1 MQESASSHEFS
12 RIFFPPLHK
21 PHLTTLL
28 SIRNQTP
35 SIKLRYICDNLFA
48 QINK

>member
-28 SIRNQTP
+28 SMRNQTP
-35 SIKLRYICDNLFA
+35 STDSDAFAIIYLR
-48 QINK
+48 K